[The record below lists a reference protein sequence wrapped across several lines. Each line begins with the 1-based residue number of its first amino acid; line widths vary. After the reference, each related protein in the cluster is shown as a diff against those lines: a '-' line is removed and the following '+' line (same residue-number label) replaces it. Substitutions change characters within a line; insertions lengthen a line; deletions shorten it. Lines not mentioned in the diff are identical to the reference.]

1 MGEVNNNTELNN
13 TDKKLHISDV
23 MKRIEELKIEY
34 INLPKDK
41 FYSKDTMKRRKEE
54 IEYIFDELNIELP
67 WY

>member
-1 MGEVNNNTELNN
+1 MNTDNMNTELNN